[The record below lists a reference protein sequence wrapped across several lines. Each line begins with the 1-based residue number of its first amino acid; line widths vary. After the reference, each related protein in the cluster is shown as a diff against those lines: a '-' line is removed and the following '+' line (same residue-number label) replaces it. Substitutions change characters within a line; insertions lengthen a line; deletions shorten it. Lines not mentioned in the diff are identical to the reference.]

1 MDLADLRRRVG
12 TTCAYLPGAVPT
24 HPLPVMTTP
33 DVRAEEEDRMD
44 LHRAVLRGKG
54 FYDWMTRPV
63 PALDVADAMASLKLD
78 AAPAFVRPL
87 PVVNLLDV
95 GDAEY
100 ADALI
105 HEALPDDRVPFRQY
119 LTARPL
125 GIGIITAVSSPS
137 TSEI

>member
-1 MDLADLRRRVG
+1 
-12 TTCAYLPGAVPT
+12 
-24 HPLPVMTTP
+24 MTTP
-33 DVRAEEEDRMD
+33 DLHAEEEDRMD

-54 FYDWMTRPV
+54 FYDWMTRPA
-63 PALDVADAMASLKLD
+63 PALDVTDAMASLQLD
-78 AAPAFVRPL
+78 AASALVRPF
-87 PVVNLLDV
+87 PVANLWDV

-125 GIGIITAVSSPS
+125 GIGIITALSSPS
-137 TSEI
+137 TTEI